1 MPYQRIYCFLL
12 VLLICSTNLLF
23 PQTKSSELNKITTLT
38 QQATKLMRAENYEKS
53 LILSRHTL
61 HQAIRL
67 KDDNLA
73 ALSYNNIAANFDQ
86 LAEYEK
92 ALFYYKK
99 AIIYANKTNNHHLKN
114 RISNNLGNIY
124 CFDKKEYAKGIH
136 YYKKSLEYSMKI
148 ADSSEIAFTKLNI
161 TWAYFDIGKF
171 NLGLPYLNFINKHYK
186 KHEDKSI
193 IVALNML
200 NGMYFSHL
208 NNFKSATFYFEK
220 AIELGK
226 KGNEK
231 SDLSFSHQEYSKF
244 LFKIKNYKKAY
255 ENLNAYNQ
263 ITDELNSEEK
273 LKKLNIAGI
282 NLEIDEYKREIDDIK
297 TKYKSD
303 QQILLEK
310 QSKNKLFSIVII
322 SILLLII
329 VFSYFHFQNKQ
340 LKQTNKL
347 KNIESKIQEKIINAS
362 INGQEM
368 ERKKIASFLH
378 DNISALLSSAALH
391 LTIFSTKNNNDS
403 IEITKTK
410 AILIQ
415 THYKIRDLSHQ
426 LLPSLLA
433 RFGLFYALN
442 DLCEINSNSDIFFE
456 YSSNVSTETRYNE
469 EYEMKM
475 YFIISELL
483 NNIIKH
489 SEASSAKLSLKEINS
504 ELHILLE
511 DDGIGF
517 EIKQYPT
524 IEGFGLNQIKARINT
539 MEGKFT
545 VISKPKQGT
554 TIKIIAPIE
563 YKAKPAV

>member
-1 MPYQRIYCFLL
+1 
-12 VLLICSTNLLF
+12 
-23 PQTKSSELNKITTLT
+23 
-38 QQATKLMRAENYEKS
+38 MRAENYEKS

-61 HQAIRL
+61 RKAISL
-67 KDDNLA
+67 KDDNLI

-86 LAEYEK
+86 LAESEK

-99 AIIYANKTNNHHLKN
+99 AIIYANKTNNYHLKN
-114 RISNNLGNIY
+114 WISNNLGNIY
-124 CFDKKEYAKGIH
+124 CFDKREYSKGIY
-136 YYKKSLEYSMKI
+136 YYKKSLEYSIKI

-171 NLGLPYLNFINKHYK
+171 NLGLPYLNYINKHYK
-186 KHEDKSI
+186 KYEDESI

-200 NGMYFSHL
+200 NGMYHAHL
-208 NNFKSATFYFEK
+208 NNTKRATFYFEK
-220 AIELGK
+220 AIKLGK
-226 KGNEK
+226 NGNEK

-255 ENLNAYNQ
+255 ENLHAYNQ
-263 ITDELNSEEK
+263 ITDELNTEEK

-310 QSKNKLFSIVII
+310 QSKNKLISIVII

-347 KNIESKIQEKIINAS
+347 KNIESKIQENIITAS

-403 IEITKTK
+403 VEITKTK

-442 DLCEINSNSDIFFE
+442 DLCEMNSNSNIFFE
-456 YSSNVSTETRYNE
+456 YSSDVSAETRYNE
-469 EYEMKM
+469 DYEMKM

-489 SEASSAKLSLKEINS
+489 SQASIAKINLKEINS
-504 ELHILLE
+504 ELHILVE
-511 DDGIGF
+511 DNGVGF

>member
-1 MPYQRIYCFLL
+1 
-12 VLLICSTNLLF
+12 
-23 PQTKSSELNKITTLT
+23 
-38 QQATKLMRAENYEKS
+38 MRAENYEKS

-391 LTIFSTKNNNDS
+391 LTIFSTKNKNDS

-563 YKAKPAV
+563 YKAKPTV